1 MLAAGAG
8 QTTLFAM
15 FVGCVT
21 DPVHLRVVTN
31 RIAER
36 IDADHFVELKCGILT
51 DPVGVEDAQRFGHTL
66 AHATL
71 GDRLQI
77 SDWFQLVHTMVSRL
91 ARRAATV
98 HWWWKEA
105 ISLKIKFESLCG

>member
-1 MLAAGAG
+1 MFATGAG
-8 QTTLFAM
+8 QATLLTM
-15 FVGCVT
+15 LMGCVA
-21 DPVHLRVVTN
+21 DPLHLWIVTN
-31 RIAER
+31 RIVER
-36 IDADHFVELKCGILT
+36 IDADHLVELKCGILT

-77 SDWFQLVHTMVSRL
+77 SDWFQLVHTVVSRL

-98 HWWWKEA
+98 H
-105 ISLKIKFESLCG
+105 